1 MTDERKAKILREAM
15 DKLEDAERLVKIAL
29 GDTDAGMLTR
39 NSIGEAI
46 EDLMYDIIELE
57 STDKIG

>member
-15 DKLEDAERLVKIAL
+15 DKLEDAERLVKLAL

-57 STDKIG
+57 STEVDN